1 MPYEYSEMKQA
12 EIEEFLRVPRFAIV
26 GTNPVNGPPQLTP
39 VWYLYESGQI
49 YISILVKSAK
59 YRNLHRDPRISV
71 CIAGDNPDARAVMF
85 YGTAEL
91 TLKGSAWDDEIEW
104 RLVRRYF
111 DSDKAAQEYMD
122 SPDYRGESALVKVA
136 PEKVIA
142 QDFN

>member
-1 MPYEYSEMKQA
+1 MTYQYSDMKQA
-12 EIEEFLRVPRFAIV
+12 EIEEFLRLPRFAIV

-39 VWYLYESGQI
+39 VWYLYEGGQI
-49 YISILVKSAK
+49 YISIMVKSAK
-59 YRNLHRDPRISV
+59 YRNLRRDPRISV
-71 CIAGDNPDARAVMF
+71 CIAGNNPDARAVIF

-91 TLKGSAWDDEIEW
+91 TLDESAQVDEIEW

-111 DSDKAAQEYMD
+111 DSDEETQEFMD
-122 SPDYRGESALVKVA
+122 SPDYEGESARVTVT